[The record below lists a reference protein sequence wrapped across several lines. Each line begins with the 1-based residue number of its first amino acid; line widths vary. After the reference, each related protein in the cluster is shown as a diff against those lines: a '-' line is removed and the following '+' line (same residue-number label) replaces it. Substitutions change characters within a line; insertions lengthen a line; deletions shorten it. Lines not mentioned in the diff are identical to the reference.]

1 LFKPPLALK
10 IKPTTNNPTM
20 AGLLVFSF
28 HPNTEQK
35 NHDDLHC
42 HPQEDKDEN
51 WRFGSIKAR
60 RTENT
65 RDENPQ
71 RRDREK
77 TEDKEQKNTGNQRKQ
92 KPEKRKRPEEEKTN
106 SKSHSKYDLLH

>member
-1 LFKPPLALK
+1 
-10 IKPTTNNPTM
+10 M

-35 NHDDLHC
+35 SRDDLHC

-65 RDENPQ
+65 RDEKPQ

-77 TEDKEQKNTGNQRKQ
+77 TEDKEQKKQR
-92 KPEKRKRPEEEKTN
+92 KPEKTEIREKEKTRGREN
-106 SKSHSKYDLLH
+106 E

>member
-1 LFKPPLALK
+1 
-10 IKPTTNNPTM
+10 M
-20 AGLLVFSF
+20 FSF
-28 HPNTEQK
+28 HPTRRK
-35 NHDDLHC
+35 RTVHC

-77 TEDKEQKNTGNQRKQ
+77 TEDKEQEKHR

>member
-1 LFKPPLALK
+1 
-10 IKPTTNNPTM
+10 M

-35 NHDDLHC
+35 NRDDLHC

-65 RDENPQ
+65 GDEKPQ
-71 RRDREK
+71 GRDREK
-77 TEDKEQKNTGNQRKQ
+77 TEDKEQKKHR
-92 KPEKRKRPEEEKTN
+92 KPEKTETREKEKTRGREN
-106 SKSHSKYDLLH
+106 EL

>member
-1 LFKPPLALK
+1 
-10 IKPTTNNPTM
+10 
-20 AGLLVFSF
+20 VFSF
-28 HPNTEQK
+28 HPNTEKK
-35 NHDDLHC
+35 NRDDLHC
-42 HPQEDKDEN
+42 HTQEDKDEN

-77 TEDKEQKNTGNQRKQ
+77 TEDKEQKKHR

>member
-1 LFKPPLALK
+1 
-10 IKPTTNNPTM
+10 M
-20 AGLLVFSF
+20 ARLLVFF
-28 HPNTEQK
+28 HPNTEKK
-35 NHDDLHC
+35 NRDDLHC

-77 TEDKEQKNTGNQRKQ
+77 TEDKEQKKTQETRENRNQRKGKDQ
-92 KPEKRKRPEEEKTN
+92 RKRKRIVNHILNMIYYIDNRYKFN
-106 SKSHSKYDLLH
+106 NL

>member
-1 LFKPPLALK
+1 
-10 IKPTTNNPTM
+10 M

-35 NHDDLHC
+35 NRDDLHC

-77 TEDKEQKNTGNQRKQ
+77 TEDEEQKNTGNQRKQ
-92 KPEKRKRPEEEKTN
+92 KPEKSKRPEEEKTN

>member
-1 LFKPPLALK
+1 M
-10 IKPTTNNPTM
+10 TV
-20 AGLLVFSF
+20 LLVFSF

-35 NHDDLHC
+35 NRDDLHC

-77 TEDKEQKNTGNQRKQ
+77 TEDKERKKHR